1 MLSEQQLSDCIRWA
15 CEQEVKA
22 PKPGNVNL
30 YSDGHEMQIDD
41 FLRSAAAIAPVMA
54 QSDLTVGQRILQAV
68 IATRQV
74 VDCNTNLGI
83 ILLFAPII
91 QAARQSTAFNNLPAA
106 IEDVLQNLTIA
117 DAEDCYQAIQMAEA
131 GNLGETT
138 EQDIRR
144 NPTVTLREAM
154 FLAQDRDSIAR
165 QYVNNYKEVWEIAF
179 KQLTNSL
186 NCGEKVEWATAF
198 AYLNVLSGVPDTLI
212 SRKFSRQQAQA
223 VSEQAQLFIAKM
235 NNTTIL
241 RSMQHELRDWDQQLK
256 RLAINPGTTADICAA
271 ALLLYALSQ
280 ADANRIS
287 VAQCT

>member
-1 MLSEQQLSDCIRWA
+1 MLSEQQLADCIHWA
-15 CEQEVKA
+15 CKQEVMA
-22 PKPGNVNL
+22 PKPGNVNPD
-30 YSDGHEMQIDD
+30 SDGHQMQIED

-54 QSDLTVGQRILQAV
+54 QPDLTVGQRILQSV

-91 QAARQSTAFNNLPAA
+91 QAAWQAPDFAELPSALA
-106 IEDVLQNLTIA
+106 TVLTHLTVA
-117 DAEDCYQAIQMAEA
+117 DAEACYQAIQMAEA
-131 GNLGETT
+131 GNLGETA

-144 NPTVTLREAM
+144 KPSVTLREAM
-154 FLAQDRDSIAR
+154 FLAENRDSIAR

-198 AYLNVLSGVPDTLI
+198 AYLNVLSRVPDTLI
-212 SRKFSRQQAQA
+212 SRKYSRQQAQA

-271 ALLLYALSQ
+271 ALLLHALSQ

>member
-1 MLSEQQLSDCIRWA
+1 MLSEQQLRECVQWA
-15 CEQEVKA
+15 CEQEVMA
-22 PKPGNVNL
+22 PKPGNVNAD
-30 YSDGHEMQIDD
+30 SDGHQMQIDD
-41 FLRSAAAIAPVMA
+41 FLRSAAAIAPAMA
-54 QSDLTVGQRILQAV
+54 IPDLTVGQRILQGV
-68 IATRQV
+68 IATRLV

-91 QAARQSTAFNNLPAA
+91 QAVWQATDFAKLPEALEEVLNNLT
-106 IEDVLQNLTIA
+106 VA

-131 GNLGETT
+131 GNLGESS

-144 NPTVTLREAM
+144 KPTVTLREAM
-154 FLAQDRDSIAR
+154 FLAQNRDTIAR

-198 AYLNVLSGVPDTLI
+198 AYLNVLSRVPDTLI
-212 SRKFSRQQAQA
+212 SRKFSWQQAQA

-235 NNTTIL
+235 NNTTTL

-256 RLAINPGTTADICAA
+256 RLAINPGTTADISAA
-271 ALLLYALSQ
+271 ALLLHALSQ

>member
-1 MLSEQQLSDCIRWA
+1 MLSEQQLSNCIQWA
-15 CEQEVKA
+15 CEQEVMA
-22 PKPGNVNL
+22 PKPGNVNA
-30 YSDGHEMQIDD
+30 YSDGHQMQVDD

-54 QSDLTVGQRILQAV
+54 KPDLTVGQRILQGV
-68 IATRQV
+68 IATRRV

-91 QAARQSTAFNNLPAA
+91 QATWQAPDFAGLPAA
-106 IEDVLQNLTIA
+106 LATVLKNLTVA

-131 GNLGETT
+131 GNLGETS

-144 NPTVTLREAM
+144 KPTVTLREAM
-154 FLAQDRDSIAR
+154 FLAQNRDTIAR
-165 QYVNNYKEVWEIAF
+165 QYVNNYNEVWEIAF

-198 AYLNVLSGVPDTLI
+198 AYLNVLSRVPDTLI
-212 SRKFSRQQAQA
+212 SRKFSWQQAQA

-235 NNTTIL
+235 NNTTTL

-256 RLAINPGTTADICAA
+256 RLAINPGTTADISAA
-271 ALLLYALSQ
+271 ALLLHALSQ

>member
-1 MLSEQQLSDCIRWA
+1 MLSEQQLTDCIHWA
-15 CEQEVKA
+15 CQQEVMA
-22 PKPGNVNL
+22 PKPGNVNPD
-30 YSDGHEMQIDD
+30 SDGHQMQIND

-54 QSDLTVGQRILQAV
+54 QPDLTVGQRILQAV

-91 QAARQSTAFNNLPAA
+91 QASWQCSQFSELPAA
-106 IEDVLQNLTIA
+106 LENVLQNLTVA

-131 GNLGETT
+131 GNLGEIA

-144 NPTVTLREAM
+144 KPTVTLREAM
-154 FLAQDRDSIAR
+154 FLAQNRDTIAR

-198 AYLNVLSGVPDTLI
+198 AYLNVLSRVPDTLI
-212 SRKFSRQQAQA
+212 SRKFSRHQAQV
-223 VSEQAQLFIAKM
+223 VSENAQLFIAKM
-235 NNTTIL
+235 NNTPTL
-241 RSMQHELRDWDQQLK
+241 HSMQHELRDWDQQLK

-271 ALLLYALSQ
+271 ALLLHALSQ

>member
-15 CEQEVKA
+15 CEQEVNA
-22 PKPGNVNL
+22 PKPGNVNPH
-30 YSDGHEMQIDD
+30 SDGHQMQIDD
-41 FLRSAAAIAPVMA
+41 FLRSASAIAPVMA
-54 QSDLTVGQRILQAV
+54 QPDLTVGQRILQSV

-91 QAARQSTAFNNLPAA
+91 HAAWQCSGFSELPAA
-106 IEDVLQNLTIA
+106 LTTVLKNLTIA

-131 GNLGETT
+131 GNLGEAS

-144 NPTVTLREAM
+144 KPTVTLHEAM
-154 FLAQDRDSIAR
+154 FLAQNRDSIAR

-179 KQLTNSL
+179 KELTNSL

-198 AYLNVLSGVPDTLI
+198 AYLSVLSRVPDTLI
-212 SRKFSRQQAQA
+212 SRKFSRQQAQI
-223 VSEQAQLFIAKM
+223 VSEQAQLFVAKM
-235 NNTTIL
+235 NNTTTL
-241 RSMQHELRDWDQQLK
+241 RSMQDELRDWDQQLK
-256 RLAINPGTTADICAA
+256 CLAINPGTTADISAA
-271 ALLLYALSQ
+271 ALLLHALSQ
-280 ADANRIS
+280 ADINRIS

>member
-1 MLSEQQLSDCIRWA
+1 MLAEQQLRNCIQWA
-15 CEQEVKA
+15 CEQEVMA
-22 PKPGNVNL
+22 PKPGNVNA
-30 YSDGHEMQIDD
+30 YSDGHQMQVND

-54 QSDLTVGQRILQAV
+54 KPDLTVGQRILQGV

-83 ILLFAPII
+83 ILLFAPIL
-91 QAARQSTAFNNLPAA
+91 QAAWQAPDFAGLPAA
-106 IEDVLQNLTIA
+106 LTNVLNNLTVA
-117 DAEDCYQAIQMAEA
+117 DAEDAYEAIQMAEA
-131 GNLGETT
+131 GNLGETS

-144 NPTVTLREAM
+144 KPTVTLREAM
-154 FLAQDRDSIAR
+154 FLAQNRDTIAR
-165 QYVNNYKEVWEIAF
+165 QYVSNYNEVWEIAF

-186 NCGEKVEWATAF
+186 NCGEKVEWAIAF
-198 AYLNVLSGVPDTLI
+198 AYLNVLSRVPDTLI
-212 SRKFSRQQAQA
+212 SRKFSWQQAQA

-235 NNTTIL
+235 NNSTTL

-256 RLAINPGTTADICAA
+256 RLAINPGTTADISAA
-271 ALLLYALSQ
+271 ALLLHALSQ

>member
-1 MLSEQQLSDCIRWA
+1 MLSEQQLRECVQWA
-15 CEQEVKA
+15 CEQEVMA
-22 PKPGNVNL
+22 PKPGNVNAD
-30 YSDGHEMQIDD
+30 SDGHQMQIDD
-41 FLRSAAAIAPVMA
+41 FLRSAAAIAPAMA
-54 QSDLTVGQRILQAV
+54 IPDLTVGQRILQGV
-68 IATRQV
+68 IATREV

-91 QAARQSTAFNNLPAA
+91 QAAWQATDFAKLPEALEEVLNNLT
-106 IEDVLQNLTIA
+106 VA

-131 GNLGETT
+131 GNLGESN

-144 NPTVTLREAM
+144 KPTVTLREAM
-154 FLAQDRDSIAR
+154 FLAQNRDTIAR

-198 AYLNVLSGVPDTLI
+198 AYLNVLSRVPDTLI
-212 SRKFSRQQAQA
+212 SRKFSWQQAQA

-235 NNTTIL
+235 NNTTTL

-256 RLAINPGTTADICAA
+256 RLAINPGTTADISAA
-271 ALLLYALSQ
+271 ALLLHALSQ

>member
-1 MLSEQQLSDCIRWA
+1 MLSEQQLADCIVWA
-15 CEQEVKA
+15 CEQEVMA
-22 PKPGNVNL
+22 PKPGNVNPD
-30 YSDGHEMQIDD
+30 SDGHQMQVDD
-41 FLRSAAAIAPVMA
+41 FLRSAAMIAPAMA
-54 QSDLTVGQRILQAV
+54 KPDLTVGQRILQGV

-91 QAARQSTAFNNLPAA
+91 QAAWQATDFAKLHETLA
-106 IEDVLQNLTIA
+106 EVLNNLTIA
-117 DAEDCYQAIQMAEA
+117 DAEACYQAIQMAEA
-131 GNLGETT
+131 GNLGETS

-144 NPTVTLREAM
+144 KPTVTLQEAM
-154 FLAQDRDSIAR
+154 FLAQNRDSIAR
-165 QYVNNYKEVWEIAF
+165 QYVNNYNEVWEIAF
-179 KQLTNSL
+179 KELTNSL

-198 AYLNVLSGVPDTLI
+198 AYLNVLSRVPDTLI
-212 SRKFSRQQAQA
+212 SRKFSRQKAQA
-223 VSEQAQLFIAKM
+223 VSEQAQLFIAKKN
-235 NNTTIL
+235 NNTTL

-271 ALLLYALSQ
+271 ALLLHALNQ

>member
-1 MLSEQQLSDCIRWA
+1 MLSEQQLRECVQWA
-15 CEQEVKA
+15 CEQEVMA
-22 PKPGNVNL
+22 PKPGNVNAD
-30 YSDGHEMQIDD
+30 SDGHQMQIDD
-41 FLRSAAAIAPVMA
+41 FLRSAAAIAPAMA
-54 QSDLTVGQRILQAV
+54 IPDLTVGQRILQGV

-91 QAARQSTAFNNLPAA
+91 QAAWQATDFAKLPEALEEVLNNLT
-106 IEDVLQNLTIA
+106 VA

-131 GNLGETT
+131 GNLGESS

-144 NPTVTLREAM
+144 KPTVTLREAM
-154 FLAQDRDSIAR
+154 FLAQNRDTIAR

-198 AYLNVLSGVPDTLI
+198 AYLNVLSRVPDTLI
-212 SRKFSRQQAQA
+212 SRKFSWQQAQA

-235 NNTTIL
+235 NNTTTL

-256 RLAINPGTTADICAA
+256 RLAINPGTTADISAA
-271 ALLLYALSQ
+271 ALLLHALSQ

>member
-1 MLSEQQLSDCIRWA
+1 MLSEQQLADCIHWA
-15 CEQEVKA
+15 CEQEVMA
-22 PKPGNVNL
+22 PKPGNVNPD
-30 YSDGHEMQIDD
+30 SGGHQMQIDD

-54 QSDLTVGQRILQAV
+54 QPDFTVGQRILQAV

-83 ILLFAPII
+83 ILLFAPIT
-91 QAARQSTAFNNLPAA
+91 QASWQCSQFSELPAA
-106 IEDVLQNLTIA
+106 LEEVLQNLTVA

-131 GNLGETT
+131 GNLGETS

-144 NPTVTLREAM
+144 KPTVTLREAM
-154 FLAQDRDSIAR
+154 FLAQNRDSIAR

-198 AYLNVLSGVPDTLI
+198 AYLNVLSRVPDTLI
-212 SRKFSRQQAQA
+212 SRKFSRHQAQ
-223 VSEQAQLFIAKM
+223 VISENAQFFIAKM
-235 NNTTIL
+235 NNTPTL

-271 ALLLYALSQ
+271 ALLLHALSQ

>member
-1 MLSEQQLSDCIRWA
+1 MLSDKQLSNCIQWA
-15 CEQEVKA
+15 CEQEVMA
-22 PKPGNVNL
+22 PKPGNVNA
-30 YSDGHEMQIDD
+30 YSDGHQMQVDD

-54 QSDLTVGQRILQAV
+54 KPDLTVGQRILQGV
-68 IATRQV
+68 IATRRV

-91 QAARQSTAFNNLPAA
+91 QATWKAPDFAGLPAA
-106 IEDVLQNLTIA
+106 LATVLNNLTVA

-131 GNLGETT
+131 GNLGESD

-144 NPTVTLREAM
+144 KPTVTLREAM
-154 FLAQDRDSIAR
+154 FLAQNRDSIAR

-198 AYLNVLSGVPDTLI
+198 AYLNVLSRVPDTLI
-212 SRKFSRQQAQA
+212 SRKFSWQQAQA

-235 NNTTIL
+235 NNTTTL

-256 RLAINPGTTADICAA
+256 RLAINPGTTADISAA
-271 ALLLYALSQ
+271 ALLLHALSQ

>member
-1 MLSEQQLSDCIRWA
+1 MLSEQQLSACIRRA
-15 CEQEVKA
+15 CEQEVMA
-22 PKPGNVNL
+22 PKPGNVNAF
-30 YSDGHEMQIDD
+30 SDGHQMQVDD

-54 QSDLTVGQRILQAV
+54 KPDLTVGQRILQAV

-83 ILLFAPII
+83 VLLFAPII
-91 QAARQSTAFNNLPAA
+91 QAALQCSRFTELPTKL
-106 IEDVLQNLTIA
+106 EKVLTNLTIA

-131 GNLGETT
+131 GNLGESS

-144 NPTVTLREAM
+144 KPTVTLYQAM

-198 AYLNVLSGVPDTLI
+198 AYLNVLSRVPDTLI
-212 SRKFSRQQAQA
+212 SRKFSRQQALA

-235 NNTTIL
+235 NNNTKL

-271 ALLLYALSQ
+271 ALLMHALEQ